1 VIDEDLIEMRD
12 LGVNFFLQEDDIG
25 KKRSSVVANKLK
37 DLNPLCNVTI
47 ATSLDEHIISK
58 HTALVIT
65 QILNIS
71 ELLKWNEYCR
81 QQYNNISFFYAFTSG
96 ISLDLFVDHG
106 MKHIVND
113 FNGERPIQKLITDIH
128 PISDGETI
136 IRYETPE
143 GQQPVSLNNGYFEIT
158 EVNGVDSIN
167 NNVYLINRDDKDPVK
182 TIRIPY
188 CFPASY
194 KYLSGIITFK
204 LLCCSQVIYIYHEI
218 SKFYVVVIRLK
229 VNVLK
234 MFVIFITLYMYIYVY
249 ISLLLYILL

>member
-1 VIDEDLIEMRD
+1 MIDEELVEMRD

-25 KKRSSVVANKLK
+25 KKRSSIVANKLK
-37 DLNPLCNVTI
+37 DLNPLCNVNI
-47 ATSLDEHIISK
+47 ATTLDENIISK

-65 QILNIS
+65 QIVNLT

-106 MKHIVND
+106 VKHIVND
-113 FNGERPIQKLITDIH
+113 FNGERSIQKLITDIY
-128 PISDGETI
+128 PITESETI

-158 EVNGVDSIN
+158 EVNGIDSIN
-167 NNVYLINRDDKDPVK
+167 NNMYLINRDDKDPVK

-188 CFPASY
+188 SFPASY
-194 KYLSGIITFK
+194 KYLSGIIII
-204 LLCCSQVIYIYHEI
+204 LLCCSQSYYD
-218 SKFYVVVIRLK
+218 
-229 VNVLK
+229 
-234 MFVIFITLYMYIYVY
+234 
-249 ISLLLYILL
+249 